1 MNIRT
6 AHRNSPLPPTAF
18 HSYFFRFVDI
28 ESVTINTTPKL
39 LPDVSLSYRL
49 IVVSE
54 GSGSIYIDDSCY
66 RAVTGNCYAVSP
78 GAKLV
83 ISSSLEE
90 QEVLHY
96 FSVTFDIISA
106 LPDERPLPFANS
118 EIIINPFVRTL
129 TVMHKL
135 TALKHPESED
145 EQLSYHFRFQKWM
158 HTLLKQN
165 TVTVGFET
173 VTSMQAVE
181 QSVSFLKDHF
191 NEEIS
196 TKQLAEKTGIS
207 IKQYIRLF
215 KHITG
220 VTPHEYISTLRI
232 RKAKELLLVSRQPLA
247 EIAEQVGY
255 RDSYYFNRRFKQI
268 TGVPPRVYVN
278 TRQYKIMSMS
288 YVCALLALGIKPIGA
303 PAYHMGYYAGRLGD
317 NITNIGDK
325 SILYYDRMR
334 ALKPDLII
342 SCDTIDP
349 ETQQQLEHIAPIVTI
364 PWMDLHATE
373 HLQAI
378 GDVLGMEKQA
388 KSWIDD
394 YELKREVAHQRI
406 KNYVSKDETV
416 GLLLIEG
423 SEIYVL
429 GDRNAGEIM
438 YRSFGLQPP
447 PLVQHLLVE
456 HPNQY
461 GRKVEV
467 EQLWQYEAD
476 RLFVI
481 VYGAEAATT
490 YKQLQQNPVWEQL
503 SAVRQG
509 KVQTIDSEKWIY
521 YDVLS
526 LSGQLD
532 DGINILAKR

>member
-1 MNIRT
+1 MNNRT
-6 AHRNSPLPPTAF
+6 AHSNSPHPPTAF

-28 ESVTINTTPKL
+28 ESVTINTTHQL

-49 IVVSE
+49 IVVSK
-54 GSGSIYIDDSCY
+54 GSGSIYIDDNCY
-66 RAVTGNCYAVSP
+66 HAVTGDCYAVSP
-78 GAKLV
+78 GDKLIV
-83 ISSSLEE
+83 SSAVEKKDM
-90 QEVLHY
+90 HY
-96 FSVTFDIISA
+96 FGVTFDIISA
-106 LPDERPLPFANS
+106 LPDKDMRHPFANS
-118 EIIINPFVRTL
+118 KITIAPFVRTL
-129 TVMHKL
+129 AVLRKL
-135 TALKHPESED
+135 IALKHPESEE

-165 TVTVGFET
+165 IIKSET
-173 VTSMQAVE
+173 VTSLQAVE
-181 QSVSFLKDHF
+181 QSVLFLKDHF

-196 TKQLAEKTGIS
+196 MKQLAEQAGIGV
-207 IKQYIRLF
+207 KQFIHLF
-215 KHITG
+215 KQITG

-232 RKAKELLLVSRQPLA
+232 RRAKELLIVSRQPLA

-303 PAYHMGYYAGRLGD
+303 PAYHLGYYAGRLGV
-317 NITNIGDK
+317 NIPNIGDK
-325 SILYYDRMR
+325 SIFYYDRMK

-342 SCDTIDP
+342 SCDTLDY
-349 ETQQQLEHIAPIVTI
+349 ETQQQLEHIAPLVTI

-378 GDVLGMEKQA
+378 GDVFGMEKQA

-394 YELKREVAHQRI
+394 YELKREMAHQQI

-481 VYGAEAATT
+481 VYGAEAALT
-490 YKQLQQNPVWEQL
+490 YTQLQQNPVWRQL

>member
-1 MNIRT
+1 M
-6 AHRNSPLPPTAF
+6 HQP
-18 HSYFFRFVDI
+18 
-28 ESVTINTTPKL
+28 

-66 RAVTGNCYAVSP
+66 HAIAGNCYAVSP
-78 GAKLV
+78 GAKLIV
-83 ISSSLEE
+83 TSAGEE
-90 QEVLHY
+90 KNEMHY
-96 FSVTFDIISA
+96 FSVTFDIITA
-106 LPDERPLPFANS
+106 QPDNDLPLPFANS
-118 EIIINPFVRTL
+118 KVIIDPFVRTL
-129 TVMHKL
+129 AVMRKL
-135 TALKHPESED
+135 IALKHPESEE

-158 HTLLKQN
+158 HALLKQN
-165 TVTVGFET
+165 TVKSGTGT
-173 VTSMQAVE
+173 TLQAVE
-181 QSVSFLKDHF
+181 QSVLFLKDHF
-191 NEEIS
+191 NEKIS
-196 TKQLAEKTGIS
+196 TKQLAEQAGIG
-207 IKQYIRLF
+207 IKQFIHLF
-215 KHITG
+215 KQITG

-232 RKAKELLLVSRQPLA
+232 RKAKELLLVSRQTLA

-255 RDSYYFNRRFKQI
+255 LDSYYFNRRFKEI

-288 YVCALLALGIKPIGA
+288 YVCALLALGIQPIGA
-303 PAYHMGYYAGRLGD
+303 PAYHLGYYAGRLGD

-325 SILYYDRMR
+325 SNLYYDRMK

-342 SCDTIDP
+342 SCDTIDH
-349 ETQQQLEHIAPIVTI
+349 ETQQQLEHIAPMVTI
-364 PWMDLHATE
+364 PWMDLYATE

-388 KSWIDD
+388 KSWIND

-406 KNYVSKDETV
+406 KTYVSMDETV

-481 VYGAEAATT
+481 VYGAEAALT
-490 YKQLQQNPVWEQL
+490 YKKLQHNPVWRQL

-509 KVQTIDSEKWIY
+509 KVQTMDSDKWIY

-532 DGINILAKR
+532 DGMNILSKR